1 MMNDK
6 DTTPATPGDEA
17 AEPANGPMEREIST
31 LEIHHAVMREASDPD
46 EAFDPGPRWFYVL
59 SVVAMVVAGFYLGK
73 HMGEFGTI
81 AHIGYLPPGVP
92 PGAQVTAATTAG
104 TSGVSGAT
112 VYNGKCSSCHQP
124 NGQGVPGAFPPLA
137 GSPFVVEDPAVPV
150 RIVLRGLH
158 GSIEVE
164 GATYNGVMPAW
175 ADLLTDAE
183 IAAVVSH
190 IRGKLGPNKA
200 EPVSEDFVAKI
211 RQETSSRTTPWTV
224 DELQGGKS

>member
-1 MMNDK
+1 MMIDK
-6 DTTPATPGDEA
+6 DTAPASSENDPID
-17 AEPANGPMEREIST
+17 PMDRELST

-59 SVVAMVVAGFYLGK
+59 SIVALVVAGFYLGQ
-73 HMGEFGTI
+73 HMGVFGTT

-92 PGAQVTAATTAG
+92 RGAEVAAAKTAG
-104 TSGVSGAT
+104 PSISGAT

-137 GSPFVVEDPAVPV
+137 GSPFVVEDPAIPV

-158 GSIEVE
+158 GQIEVE

-190 IRGKLGPNKA
+190 IRGKLGDNKA
-200 EPVSEDFVAKI
+200 EPVKEDFVARI
-211 RQETSSRTTPWTV
+211 RQETASRTTPWTAE
-224 DELQGGKS
+224 ELKGGNP